1 MADHQNKYEDYTVE
15 DYFTEISD
23 DAKVVRIN
31 LKCENGKKFPSSCQW
46 FDYKV
51 PSYSNSNKPNSL
63 NIFNDKVYQT
73 YLFQK
78 DEIKDYNC
86 LAIDTRHIYQLD
98 FDDISDMDTIN
109 KLIQLGIPY
118 FKSYSKG
125 YHHFVFT
132 DKNFNKPN
140 LKYDFKSKN
149 FEPYTND
156 NGQFI
161 NKSGELLKGQWSYCK
176 PDALMYNIGLS
187 FDNGEPI
194 EFDLMNS
201 DLINIIV
208 TENKI
213 ESNNNMTN
221 ESDNSGNKLEE
232 FSKCINIEKHINGE
246 GCYSDWRNIIW
257 ALASV
262 GEYEL
267 AKSISMLGKDKWDRV
282 SFDKTYD
289 SYTKEKGIGIGT
301 FYHYC
306 KEGNKDLYY
315 ELVDK
320 YKKKMSVSLAVSH
333 DDKASLIYDNYGDY
347 FIYQDKLLYI
357 WSDEHNKW
365 RVDDEQKI
373 TREFI
378 CDVLKTN
385 GNDEL
390 SNINKFTEEGSIRK
404 AWKDLFMLILKN
416 KQRPEINNI
425 AGALIDKLATRNDNI
440 KFDNNPYLLAFEN
453 TIYDFKNKLFRAHQ
467 KNDYITMTTKYNW
480 EQPTQDQMNL
490 IRELIKK
497 IFANEEVRRCYMS
510 ILYNGC
516 IGVCPEKFI
525 IANGG
530 GRNGKGVL
538 NDLMREA
545 LGDYGYKGHS
555 STLIDKLKPGANPE
569 LANMNKRR
577 FAVFTEPDIK
587 HPINVATMKELTGG
601 GSINARLN
609 HSNITDTVLHA
620 IVVCETNEKPKLDG
634 SDANSTALKKR
645 LRDVLF
651 ESSFSAETE
660 EEVDEAN
667 KIFKEDTYYKSIE
680 FQTLYRCSLLKYI
693 MEYEGIDNLY
703 TPECVAKRSEQYL
716 LGNDIIY
723 ETVIDNTV
731 ESKGDF
737 VKVSDLYD
745 IFKDSDCFVNMNKSD
760 KRKYNLKYFKEKI
773 QLHTKFK
780 KYYKEKYQYDKTA
793 VRNILLG
800 FRLLDQSDK
809 DDEDDDTTPNN

>member
-1 MADHQNKYEDYTVE
+1 MPSPTNIHQDFTVE
-15 DYFTEISD
+15 QYFDQIHE
-23 DAKVVRIN
+23 DAKVVRIK
-31 LKCENGKKFPSSCQW
+31 LKVENGKKIPAPCQW
-46 FDYKV
+46 FNNKV
-51 PSYSNSNKPNSL
+51 PSFSNTNKPNSL

-78 DEIKDYNC
+78 DDITDYNC
-86 LAIDTRHIYQLD
+86 LAIDTNYIYQLD
-98 FDDISDMDTIN
+98 FDDISDTETIN
-109 KLIQLGIPY
+109 KLIELGIPY

-125 YHHFVFT
+125 YYHFVFS
-132 DKNFNKPN
+132 DKNFNKSGK
-140 LKYDFKSKN
+140 KYN
-149 FEPYTND
+149 FTTVNS
-156 NGQFI
+156 NG
-161 NKSGELLKGQWSYCK
+161 KHVGELLCGQWSYSK
-176 PDALMYNIGLS
+176 PDALMYNYQLS
-187 FDNGEPI
+187 YDEGALI
-194 EFDLMNS
+194 EFDVMNS
-201 DLINIIV
+201 DIINIIV

-213 ESNNNMTN
+213 ENNNNMSN

-232 FSKCINIEKHINGE
+232 FAKCIDIEKHINGD

-257 ALASV
+257 SLASV

-267 AKSISMLGKDKWDRV
+267 AKSISMLGKDKWDKNE
-282 SFDKTYD
+282 FNKTYD
-289 SYTKEKGIGIGT
+289 SYTKDKGIGIGT
-301 FYHYC
+301 FYYYC
-306 KEGNKDLYY
+306 KLGNQNLFY
-315 ELVDK
+315 ELQEK
-320 YKKKMSVSLAVSH
+320 YKKKISVSSAFEH
-333 DDKASLIYDNYGDY
+333 DDKASLIFDNYGDY
-347 FIYQDKLLYI
+347 FVYQDGILYI
-357 WSDEHNKW
+357 WSDAHNKW
-365 RVDDEQKI
+365 RVDNKSEL
-373 TREFI
+373 TREFVCNI
-378 CDVLKTN
+378 LKSC

-390 SNINKFTEEGSIRK
+390 SKIPKFTDEGSISK
-404 AWKDLFMLILKN
+404 AWKDLFMLIRKN
-416 KQRPEINNI
+416 KQIPEISNI
-425 AGALIDKLATRNDNI
+425 VRSLIDKLATRNDNI

-453 TIYDFKNKLFRAHQ
+453 IIYDFKQKHFRAHE
-467 KNDYITMTTKYNW
+467 KTDYITMTTKYNW
-480 EQPTQDQMNL
+480 EQPTQDQIDL
-490 IRELIKK
+490 ITELIKK
-497 IFANEEVRRCYMS
+497 IFTNEEVRKCYMS
-510 ILYNGC
+510 VLYNGC
-516 IGVCPEKFI
+516 IGECPEKFI

-569 LANMNKRR
+569 LANINKKR

-667 KIFKEDTYYKSIE
+667 KIFKENTYYKSIE
-680 FQTLYRCSLLKYI
+680 FQTLYRCALLKYI
-693 MEYEGIDNLY
+693 MEYEGIDEIY

-731 ESKGDF
+731 KSDGEF
-737 VKVSDLYD
+737 VKVSDLYS

-760 KRKYNLKYFKEKI
+760 KRKYNLKYFKEKV
-773 QLHTKFK
+773 QLHTKFR
-780 KYYKEKYQYDKTA
+780 KYYKEDYQHDKTRS
-793 VRNILLG
+793 RNILLG

-809 DDEDDDTTPNN
+809 DGEDDDTTPNI